1 MLLAIDTSTRAIGIA
16 LYDGNRVLCENTWIS
31 KNHHTIE
38 LAPSIDQ
45 ALALVGIDSNDLQAV
60 GVAIGPGSFTG
71 LRIGLAF
78 AKGLAI
84 SQRLSIIG
92 IPTLSVLAEALP
104 VQSGTRLAAVLEA
117 GRRRLAVGWYRAKDG
132 VWSPDGDLQNLAIE
146 EFVGMITSPIYV
158 IGELTGETRLRLDK
172 TKGIISSPVNCVRR
186 PAVLAELA
194 WNRWRKNDVDDPGVL
209 KPIYLHYGDP
219 IPG

>member
-1 MLLAIDTSTRAIGIA
+1 MLLAIDTSTRSIGIA
-16 LYDGNRVLCENTWIS
+16 LYDGNRVLCEHTWIS

-45 ALALVGIDSNDLQAV
+45 ALVHVGAESGDLQAV

-78 AKGLAI
+78 AKGLVI
-84 SQRLSIIG
+84 SQRISIIG
-92 IPTLSVLAEALP
+92 IPTLNVLAETLP
-104 VQSGTRLAAVLEA
+104 VHSSSRLAAVLEA

-132 VWSPDGDLQNLAIE
+132 AWSSDGDLQNLAIE

-158 IGELTGETRLRLDK
+158 IGELTGETRLRLQK
-172 TKGIISSPVNCVRR
+172 TKGIISSPVNCARR

-194 WNRWRKNDVDDPGVL
+194 WNRWRKNDVDDPGNL